1 MELSRKLLPNE
12 GEIAME
18 TYEQYDAGYSRV
30 PAGCTLKDYRKNY
43 ASAPLKKSIKT
54 WSIVAYVLVGLNAV
68 IALLVNPWMLL
79 DTVLLLGLTLG
90 VHLNKSKG
98 CAIALLV
105 YTIINAVIGVISSG
119 SVSGWWWIVLA
130 VSYLG
135 TIKKIDEEYKA
146 EMAKAPASGYNDYVE
161 VY

>member
-1 MELSRKLLPNE
+1 MEN
-12 GEIAME
+12 
-18 TYEQYDAGYSRV
+18 YDQFASGYSRI
-30 PAGCTLKDYRKNY
+30 PAGCTLKEYRKNY

-68 IALLVNPWMLL
+68 IAIFANPWMLL
-79 DTVLLLGLTLG
+79 DTALLLGLTLG

-105 YTIINAVIGVISSG
+105 YTLINAVIGLIGSG

-130 VSYLG
+130 VSYIS

-146 EMAKAPASGYNDYVE
+146 EMAKTPSGGYNDYVE

>member
-1 MELSRKLLPNE
+1 MENY
-12 GEIAME
+12 GQ
-18 TYEQYDAGYSRV
+18 YENGYSRV
-30 PAGCTLKDYRKNY
+30 PAGCTLKEYRKNY
-43 ASAPLKKSIKT
+43 ASEPLKKSIKT

-68 IALLVNPWMLL
+68 IALLANPWMLL
-79 DTVLLLGLTLG
+79 DTALLLGLTLG

-105 YTIINAVIGVISSG
+105 YTIINAVIGLIGSG
-119 SVSGWWWIVLA
+119 TVSGWWWIVLA

-135 TIKKIDEEYKA
+135 TIKKIDAEYKA
-146 EMAKAPASGYNDYVE
+146 EMEKQSGNGYVE